1 MKRPL
6 ERDKLCPGSVPILHP
21 TEWQEGTSACFSST
35 FTKCYSL
42 VGHSLA
48 SGSRLALII
57 QAPEP
62 CEGGMRPLDCWSR
75 NSEVYLSMSKCLSR
89 VVLLLLQSWLW
100 LPSAWDWSTY
110 WYLSPPSSLLPSV
123 CTDPAI
129 KPSHSERKGPLYC
142 IEVIKQQ
149 MTYTWE
155 VLQLP
160 FTSQEMLHSHKML
173 HTGELRLVVFNP
185 LPCWVLVSKKGLGS
199 LSSLELR
206 TS

>member
-6 ERDKLCPGSVPILHP
+6 ERDKLCPGSVPVLHP

-62 CEGGMRPLDCWSR
+62 CEGGMRPLDCRAR

-89 VVLLLLQSWLW
+89 VVLLLTDSGYHLLGTEA
-100 LPSAWDWSTY
+100 LTDTFP
-110 WYLSPPSSLLPSV
+110 LLP
-123 CTDPAI
+123 
-129 KPSHSERKGPLYC
+129 LFF
-142 IEVIKQQ
+142 
-149 MTYTWE
+149 
-155 VLQLP
+155 LQCAQIL
-160 FTSQEMLHSHKML
+160 Q
-173 HTGELRLVVFNP
+173 
-185 LPCWVLVSKKGLGS
+185 
-199 LSSLELR
+199 
-206 TS
+206 